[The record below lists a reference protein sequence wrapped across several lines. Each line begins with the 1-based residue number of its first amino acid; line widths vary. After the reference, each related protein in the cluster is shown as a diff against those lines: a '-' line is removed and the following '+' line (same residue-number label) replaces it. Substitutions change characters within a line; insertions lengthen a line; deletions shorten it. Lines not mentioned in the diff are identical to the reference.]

1 MEKVIYEEGYTVGIK
16 TVCRM
21 QQVLYNIVLLYFV
34 HPIDIE

>member
-21 QQVLYNIVLLYFV
+21 QQVLFNIVLNFLFCSSN
-34 HPIDIE
+34 